1 MPALPRDIVALFKP
15 KIPQSDGLIWLE
27 KLAGRPVIER
37 EYEEDDDGSN
47 ANIWKVFVLEM
58 DHQIVV
64 MKVVRSCHVSINV
77 TGADS
82 AQSSNRANMKKIWCY
97 VDARILDL
105 ALKSSMCGL
114 ESNLVHRHE
123 KLILLFRYTDGLS
136 FQLVI

>member
-47 ANIWKVFVLEM
+47 ADVWKVFVPEM
-58 DHQIVV
+58 DPQIVA
-64 MKVVRSCHVSINV
+64 MKVVRSSHVSNNV
-77 TGADS
+77 TEADPLR
-82 AQSSNRANMKKIWCY
+82 SSNRASMKKTWCC
-97 VDARILDL
+97 VDARTLDL
-105 ALKSSMCGL
+105 ASKSSMCGL
-114 ESNLVHRHE
+114 ESNLARRHE
-123 KLILLFRYTDGLS
+123 KLILLFQSTDGSS